1 MDDTKPSVCRMVHY
15 VSYGTPG
22 GEYHSQ
28 CRAAVITE
36 VGMWV
41 TVNTSEDVTHD
52 DGTRY
57 RSLEQRWDPEA
68 CALAVHNPGGV
79 FFNGAAG
86 VPCEHDE
93 LPPPGKIVFG
103 ERATYRPGTWHWPE
117 RL

>member
-1 MDDTKPSVCRMVHY
+1 VNGTKPSVCRMVHY

-22 GEYHSQ
+22 GEYHST

-36 VGMWV
+36 VGQWI
-41 TVNTSEDVTHD
+41 TVRTVEEIP
-52 DGTRY
+52 G
-57 RSLEQRWDPEA
+57 EQRTEA
-68 CALAVHNPGGV
+68 CALMVCNPTGV

-86 VPCEHDE
+86 VVCAHDE

-103 ERATYRPGTWHWPE
+103 ERATYLPGTWHWPE